1 MVSLSFQSAQHQANP
16 RDRGRPCVNNE
27 SRQGQ
32 PGLTMAARPR
42 NRHVISSR
50 RDLLPDLAS
59 IALFLIPFDSP
70 RSLDILSRL
79 V

>member
-1 MVSLSFQSAQHQANP
+1 MIARIA
-16 RDRGRPCVNNE
+16 RAINNE
-27 SRQGQ
+27 SSQIDDS
-32 PGLTMAARPR
+32 GLLAELGTPSFGRG
-42 NRHVISSR
+42 
-50 RDLLPDLAS
+50 DLLPDLAS